1 MRVIFG
7 KMKHFFG
14 ELHAASITLR
24 PVWRALSNEGVA
36 SLKEPFQE
44 QRLRIPYKNFN
55 VAYSEFPTTMNP
67 LQRSKNCLHRTA
79 YNCGLG

>member
-14 ELHAASITLR
+14 ELHAASITLL

-36 SLKEPFQE
+36 SLKEPLQE
-44 QRLRIPYKNFN
+44 QRLRIPYIIIIIIISF
-55 VAYSEFPTTMNP
+55 VLPP
-67 LQRSKNCLHRTA
+67 
-79 YNCGLG
+79 